1 MLRTRVVAGVAATAL
16 VGTMGFAAAA
26 PAMAKGKETT
36 VTFTS
41 ASAKGLKITP
51 VKPATGKG
59 KKFTFPAKVKGS
71 MVTHKGGLLLVNT
84 ATNQQLKITNIKLDL
99 TTKTGTVDAPD
110 LGAGIKNFSAFT
122 LGKVKTKK
130 GVTTAQLKIAKGI
143 STTLNGLL
151 GTSYKDGQVLA
162 NTSTK

>member
-41 ASAKGLKITP
+41 ASAKGLKVTA
-51 VKPATGKG
+51 VKPGTGKG

-71 MVTHKGGLLLVNT
+71 KITHKGGLTL
-84 ATNQQLKITNIKLDL
+84 TNASDPTKSLTIEKIVLN
-99 TTKTGTVDAPD
+99 TKTNVGTVSVAGNPIDAFV
-110 LGAGIKNFSAFT
+110 LA
-122 LGKVKTKK
+122 KVKTKK
-130 GVTTAQLKIAKGI
+130 GKTTTQIKLGPGVNA
-143 STTLNGLL
+143 TLNGLL

>member
-71 MVTHKGGLLLVNT
+71 KITHKGGLVLKNT
-84 ATNQQLKITNIKLDL
+84 ATSQELKITKITLDL
-99 TTKTGTVDAPD
+99 TAKTASVVVPSVGTQALP
-110 LGAGIKNFSAFT
+110 AFT

-130 GVTTAQLKIAKGI
+130 GKTTAQLKVATGI
-143 STTLNGLL
+143 STALNGLL
-151 GTSYKDGQVLA
+151 GTNYKDGQVLA